1 MSQNGKTL
9 WQMTK
14 VWLIGWSTCILKGT
28 YVLYIFTKNKMV
40 MDRHSS
46 IFMRPSWLLGL
57 AWSFKCHKCKLLLR
71 LAIKPKVAIAM
82 PRPPTIFCFVWPH
95 KMWIFAKW
103 MIQLLINQWRFRS
116 LGSING
122 TAENLKLYNH
132 WLAFT
137 VT

>member
-9 WQMTK
+9 WQITK
-14 VWLIGWSTCILKGT
+14 VHGYSWSTCILKGMF
-28 YVLYIFTKNKMV
+28 YIY
-40 MDRHSS
+40 
-46 IFMRPSWLLGL
+46 LLRINGHGQAQL
-57 AWSFKCHKCKLLLR
+57 HFYETILIPHKCKLLLR

-103 MIQLLINQWRFRS
+103 MIQLLINQCRFRS